1 MIRKYA
7 VIGGGI
13 GGCSIAALLNA
24 HGEDVVLIEKEPT
37 LGGCASTFIR
47 NGHPYNA
54 GATTVAGYHEGGILR
69 RVFETVGVTPELIST
84 DPAITIMHG
93 QKNCKRYRHLDRFI
107 QEMEQCYPHP
117 KHGEF
122 WQLVHT
128 ISETFYGMEGYYY
141 SNRSWLKKI
150 VSLMSYFPLLRK
162 FRPYL
167 LSNAHEFITQFYGDI
182 SSEFIDFLD
191 AQILIVT
198 QATSEKINFFTAA
211 LALGYTFS
219 ETHYPIGGMG
229 AVCDSLTSKIPDVRK
244 ECKVLTISRDK
255 GIYTISTSH
264 GNIRTRNLIMGTSHY
279 ESSTWFDDEEIQNYY
294 TKFKFLDNHQSAFV
308 LYMTIRST
316 EHFGHHYQLI
326 ADSVLPFT
334 LSKSLFVSLSD
345 KNDRQMA
352 QEGEYRITASIHTD
366 SRYWLELSSSR
377 YKAQKKELHDLL
389 QGWICDRLILSNDSI
404 VESFAATPKT
414 FSRYINRTQL
424 GGNPLTLSNLLPRL
438 PSNDTP
444 IKGFYQVGDT
454 SYAAQ
459 GWPGVVMGAF
469 NCMRL
474 INGAS

>member
-1 MIRKYA
+1 MIREYA
-7 VIGGGI
+7 VVGGGI

-24 HGEDVVLIEKEPT
+24 HGEDVVLIEKEST

-47 NGHPYNA
+47 NGHSYNV
-54 GATTVAGYHEGGILR
+54 GATTVAGYHEGGILKKL
-69 RVFETVGVTPELIST
+69 FDIVGVTPELIST
-84 DPAITIMHG
+84 DPAITIMQG
-93 QKNCKRYRHLDRFI
+93 QKICNRYLDLDRFI
-107 QEMEQCYPHP
+107 GEMEQCYPHP

-122 WQLVHT
+122 WRLVHT
-128 ISETFYGMEGYYY
+128 ISETFYSVEGYYY

-150 VSLMSYFPLLRK
+150 VSLVSFIPLLRK
-162 FRPYL
+162 LRPYL
-167 LSNAHEFITQFYGDI
+167 LSNARGFITRFYGNI

-191 AQILIVT
+191 AQILIIA
-198 QATSEKINFFTAA
+198 QASSEKINFFTAA

-229 AVCDSLTSKIPDVRK
+229 AVCDSLTSKIPDIRK
-244 ECKVLTISRDK
+244 ECEVIMIRRET
-255 GIYTISTSH
+255 GIYTICTSQ
-264 GNIRTRNLIMGTSHY
+264 GNIRARNLIMGTSHY
-279 ESSTWFDDEEIQNYY
+279 ESSKWFDDEEIQNYY
-294 TKFKFLDNHQSAFV
+294 NKFKYLNNHQSAFV

-326 ADSVLPFT
+326 SDSILPFT
-334 LSKSLFVSLSD
+334 LSKSLFVSFSD
-345 KNDRQMA
+345 KNDIRMA
-352 QEGEYRITASIHTD
+352 QQGEYRITASIHTD
-366 SRYWLELSSSR
+366 SRYWLELSPSR

-389 QGWICDRLILSNDSI
+389 QGWICDRLTLSNDTI
-404 VESFAATPKT
+404 VESFSATPKT

-444 IKGFYQVGDT
+444 IEGFYQVGDT

-474 INGAS
+474 IHGSS